1 MPHDHLAAVNPAADV
16 ELSVTDQYKLFV
28 VDIAMVNLIIIPS
41 LIGVGLFDFLGL
53 DTMYINIIFEYNNT

>member
-28 VDIAMVNLIIIPS
+28 VDIAMAMVNLIIIPS

-53 DTMYINIIFEYNNT
+53 DTMYINIIFE